1 MKFVTDRLKLV
12 FRRGRNTYWLSRF
25 IFLRGLG
32 FVYFFA
38 FLSAA
43 LQIVPLIGETGLL
56 PVGSYLAA
64 LDQGS
69 LAATFLQN
77 PTFFLVNDS
86 DFMLSALAWL
96 GALLSLAVLFG
107 YANSLIMLALWFL
120 YLSYVNVGQL
130 FYGFGWEIQTL
141 EIGFLAVFLVPL
153 LDGRPFPRREAPL
166 PFIWLMRWFIF
177 RFYLG
182 AGLIKLRGSE
192 CWDDFTCLYYHFETQ
207 PIPNP
212 LSPLMHFL
220 PDFIL
225 RAGVM
230 FTEFLQVIATF
241 LVFYPRILRI
251 VAAVIFFIFQS
262 ILIIT
267 GNYAFF
273 NWITLVPALLLF
285 DDRFLA
291 RLLPSRLVR
300 AAEAA
305 EANKIPFTPVQNNF
319 FYMVFGVLVWMSI
332 PVVANL
338 WSEDQVMNTS
348 YNRWNLV
355 NTYGAFGYVGKERYE
370 LVVSG
375 TSDTTIDDD
384 TVWVEYEFIAKPT
397 DPERGHPVIAPY
409 QPRIDWQ
416 IWFAAQSTPQQHGWL
431 IHLVWK
437 FLHNDPGALSLI
449 EANPFPD
456 RPPRYIKIDRYD
468 YNFARPFSG
477 KSWERVYLEPWI
489 GALDAD
495 NDSLRD
501 FIRSN
506 NWEDF
511 GEP

>member
-1 MKFVTDRLKLV
+1 MKAAIKPRKH
-12 FRRGRNTYWLSRF
+12 RYWLTRF

-43 LQIVPLIGETGLL
+43 LQVVPLIGEHGLL
-56 PVGSYLAA
+56 PIDNYLGSM
-64 LDQGS
+64 DQGS
-69 LAATFLQN
+69 VTATFLQT
-77 PTFFLVNDS
+77 PTIFLFNHS

-96 GALLSLAVLFG
+96 GVLLSLIVFLG
-107 YANSLIMLALWFL
+107 YANSLIMLLLWFL

-130 FYGFGWEIQTL
+130 FYGFGWEIQAL

-153 LDGRPFPRREAPL
+153 IDGRPFPRREAPL

-182 AGLIKLRGSE
+182 SGLIKLRGSE

-230 FTEFLQVIATF
+230 FTEFLQVVATF
-241 LVFYPRILRI
+241 LVFYPRLLRI
-251 VAAVIFFIFQS
+251 IAAVIFFVFQS

-285 DDRFLA
+285 DDQFLS
-291 RLLPSRLVR
+291 RLLPARLVR
-300 AAEAA
+300 AAGAA
-305 EANKIPFTPVQNNF
+305 EENKIPFTAAQNNF

-338 WSEDQVMNTS
+338 WSENQVMNTS

-375 TSDTTIDDD
+375 TSDAVIDAG
-384 TVWVEYEFIAKPT
+384 TEWREYEFIAKPT

-416 IWFAAQSTPQQHGWL
+416 IWFAAQSSPGQHGWL

-449 EANPFPD
+449 DNNPFPD
-456 RPPRYIKIDRYD
+456 EPPRYIKIDRYD

-477 KSWERVYLEPWI
+477 TTWERTYLDSWI
-489 GALDAD
+489 GALDKD
-495 NDSLRD
+495 NESLRE
-501 FIRSN
+501 FIRNN
-506 NWEDF
+506 NWEGY
-511 GEP
+511 GEL